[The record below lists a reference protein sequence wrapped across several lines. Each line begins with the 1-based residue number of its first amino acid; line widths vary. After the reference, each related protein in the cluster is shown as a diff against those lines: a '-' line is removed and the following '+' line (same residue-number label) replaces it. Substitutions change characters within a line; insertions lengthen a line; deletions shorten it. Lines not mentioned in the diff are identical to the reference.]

1 MNVPVFLARKVRHAP
16 QGSFSATVTRV
27 GVASIALGLTI
38 LIVAFGVL
46 YGYKNTIQQKIFLFG
61 AHIQVGKFTNN
72 FSYEGAAM
80 SLNTKLYRER
90 DHIPGV
96 RHVQA
101 VALKAGILKTKDELS
116 GVVLKGVGRDYDW
129 NLLRESLVAGTVPV
143 VDADSATG
151 KPSSRTS
158 ARRGPSSRGPS
169 SRGPSSRGPSSR
181 GPSSRGPSSRGP
193 SSRGPSGPGS
203 TQLLISQYMA
213 NQLQV
218 KIGDGIPMYFL
229 GSIPRVRKMTIVGIY
244 DTGLE
249 EVDKT
254 IAIGDIRLI
263 QRLNNWGPDS
273 VGNYEIFVN
282 NFAQLEPAVATVFDL
297 ITPDLRVTRVT
308 DQYRPLFDWMIM
320 LDRNMV
326 ILLVLITF
334 VASFNMVSVLLVLMM
349 ERTPMIGLLKA
360 LGGPDPLIRRLF
372 LHVGLNMVGWGLLI
386 GNVVG
391 LTLCWLQWQFH
402 LIPLDP
408 KNYFVTYVPISW
420 DWPTILALNG
430 ATVGLIA
437 LVLWLPTLIIN
448 RIQPVKALAFK
459 K

>member
-27 GVASIALGLTI
+27 GVASIALGLSI

-46 YGYKNTIQQKIFLFG
+46 FGYKNTIQQKIFLFG

-72 FSYEGAAM
+72 HSYEESGI
-80 SLNTKLYRER
+80 SLDTKLYRER
-90 DHIPGV
+90 SRIPGI

-101 VALKAGILKTKDELS
+101 VALKAGILKTKDELM

-143 VDADSATG
+143 VGADSAAD
-151 KPSSRTS
+151 KFN
-158 ARRGPSSRGPS
+158 
-169 SRGPSSRGPSSR
+169 
-181 GPSSRGPSSRGP
+181 
-193 SSRGPSGPGS
+193 PGS

-213 NQLQV
+213 NQLQAKV
-218 KIGDGIPMYFL
+218 GDGIPMYFL
-229 GSIPRVRKMTIVGIY
+229 GGPSHGGPSHGGPSGSPPRVRKMMVVGIY

-254 IAIGDIRLI
+254 IALGDIRLV

-273 VGNYEIFVN
+273 VGSYELFVN
-282 NFAQLEPAVATVFDL
+282 DFNRLEPAVATVFDRL
-297 ITPDLRVTRVT
+297 TPDLRLTRVT
-308 DQYRPLFDWMIM
+308 DQYRPLFDWMIL

-326 ILLVLITF
+326 ILLALITF

-360 LGGPDPLIRRLF
+360 LGGPDPLIRRMF
-372 LHVGLNMVGWGLLI
+372 LYVGLNMVGWGLLI

-391 LTLCWLQWQFH
+391 LTLCWLQWQFR
-402 LIPLDP
+402 LISLDP
-408 KNYFVTYVPISW
+408 KTYFVTYVPISW
-420 DWPTILALNG
+420 DWPTILSLNA
-430 ATVGLIA
+430 ATIGLIA

>member
-1 MNVPVFLARKVRHAP
+1 LNVPVFLARKVRHAP

-27 GVASIALGLTI
+27 GVVSIALGLTI

-61 AHIQVGKFTNN
+61 AHIQVSKFTNN
-72 FSYEGAAM
+72 YSYEGKPIP
-80 SLNTKLYRER
+80 LNTNLYRDR
-90 DHIPGV
+90 DRIPGV

-101 VALKAGILKTKDELS
+101 VALKAGILKTKDELM

-129 NLLRESLVAGTVPV
+129 NLLRESLVAGTVPTV
-143 VDADSATG
+143 GADSG
-151 KPSSRTS
+151 
-158 ARRGPSSRGPS
+158 RGPSSPEQS
-169 SRGPSSRGPSSR
+169 SR
-181 GPSSRGPSSRGP
+181 
-193 SSRGPSGPGS
+193 GS

-213 NQLQV
+213 NQLQA
-218 KIGDGIPMYFL
+218 KLGDGIPMYFL
-229 GSIPRVRKMTIVGIY
+229 GGNTPRVRKMTVVGIY

-254 IAIGDIRLI
+254 IALGDIRLV

-273 VGNYEIFVN
+273 VGNFEIFVN
-282 NFAQLEPAVATVFDL
+282 DFDQLDPAVATVFDL
-297 ITPDLRVTRVT
+297 ITPDQRVTRVT
-308 DQYRPLFDWMIM
+308 DQYRPLFDWMVL

-326 ILLVLITF
+326 ILLFLITF

-360 LGGPDPLIRRLF
+360 LGSPDPLIRRLF
-372 LHVGLNMVGWGLLI
+372 LYVGLNMVGWGLLI

-430 ATVGLIA
+430 ATVALIA

>member
-1 MNVPVFLARKVRHAP
+1 LPDRPVIQPFLASKSLCLPGTAYEYPSTANTLNIPVFLARKVRHAP
-16 QGSFSATVTRV
+16 EGSFSATVTRV
-27 GVASIALGLTI
+27 GVASIALGLSI

-72 FSYEGAAM
+72 YSYEERAIP
-80 SLNTKLYRER
+80 LNTRLYQERER
-90 DHIPGV
+90 IPGF
-96 RHVQA
+96 RHMQG
-101 VALKAGILKTKDELS
+101 VALKAGILKTKEDLS

-129 NLLRESLVAGTVPV
+129 NLLRESIVAGRVPV
-143 VDADSATG
+143 VAND
-151 KPSSRTS
+151 
-158 ARRGPSSRGPS
+158 
-169 SRGPSSRGPSSR
+169 
-181 GPSSRGPSSRGP
+181 
-193 SSRGPSGPGS
+193 SGPGKANPGS
-203 TQLLISQYMA
+203 TELLISQYMA
-213 NQLQV
+213 NQLQAKV
-218 KIGDGIPMYFL
+218 GDAIPMYFL
-229 GSIPRVRKMTIVGIY
+229 GSPPRVRKMKVVGIY

-254 IAIGDIRLI
+254 IALGDIRLI

-273 VGNYEIFVN
+273 VGNYEIFIN
-282 NFAQLEPAVATVFDL
+282 DFDQLEPAVSTVFNL
-297 ITPDLRVTRVT
+297 ITPDLRLTRVT
-308 DQYRPLFDWMIM
+308 DQYRPLFDWMVL

-326 ILLVLITF
+326 ILLALIMF

-360 LGGPDPLIRRLF
+360 LGGPDTLIRRMF
-372 LHVGLNMVGWGLLI
+372 LYVGLNMVGWGLLI

-391 LTLCWLQWQFH
+391 LTLCWLQWQFR

-408 KNYFVTYVPISW
+408 KNYFMTYVPISW

-430 ATVGLIA
+430 ATIGLIA

>member
-16 QGSFSATVTRV
+16 EGSFSATVTRI
-27 GVASIALGLTI
+27 GIASIALGLAI
-38 LIVAFGVL
+38 LIIAFGITF
-46 YGYKNTIQQKIFLFG
+46 GYKNTIQQKIFLFG

-72 FSYEGAAM
+72 YSYEESAIP
-80 SLNTKLYRER
+80 LNSKLYRER
-90 DHIPGV
+90 DRIPGV

-101 VALKAGILKTKDELS
+101 VALKAGILKTKDDLM
-116 GVVLKGVGRDYDW
+116 GVVLKGVGRDYNW

-143 VDADSATG
+143 VGADSG
-151 KPSSRTS
+151 N
-158 ARRGPSSRGPS
+158 GQSSRGT
-169 SRGPSSRGPSSR
+169 
-181 GPSSRGPSSRGP
+181 
-193 SSRGPSGPGS
+193 

-213 NQLQV
+213 NQLQAKV
-218 KIGDGIPMYFL
+218 GDGIPMYFL
-229 GSIPRVRKMTIVGIY
+229 GSGRSGSAPRARRMTVVGIY

-254 IAIGDIRLI
+254 IALGDIRLI

-273 VGNYEIFVN
+273 VGSYEIFVN
-282 NFAQLEPAVATVFDL
+282 DFDQLEPAVATIFDQL
-297 ITPDLRVTRVT
+297 TPDLRLTRVT
-308 DQYRPLFDWMIM
+308 DQYRPLFDWMLL

-326 ILLVLITF
+326 ILLFLITF
-334 VASFNMVSVLLVLMM
+334 VASFNMVSVLIVLMM

-360 LGGPDPLIRRLF
+360 LGGPNPLIRRMF
-372 LHVGLNMVGWGLLI
+372 LYVGLNMVGWGLLI

-391 LTLCWLQWQFH
+391 LTLCWLQWQFR
-402 LIPLDP
+402 LVPLDP

-430 ATVGLIA
+430 ATIALIA
-437 LVLWLPTLIIN
+437 LVLWLPTLVIN

>member
-1 MNVPVFLARKVRHAP
+1 
-16 QGSFSATVTRV
+16 
-27 GVASIALGLTI
+27 
-38 LIVAFGVL
+38 
-46 YGYKNTIQQKIFLFG
+46 
-61 AHIQVGKFTNN
+61 
-72 FSYEGAAM
+72 
-80 SLNTKLYRER
+80 
-90 DHIPGV
+90 
-96 RHVQA
+96 
-101 VALKAGILKTKDELS
+101 
-116 GVVLKGVGRDYDW
+116 
-129 NLLRESLVAGTVPV
+129 
-143 VDADSATG
+143 
-151 KPSSRTS
+151 
-158 ARRGPSSRGPS
+158 
-169 SRGPSSRGPSSR
+169 
-181 GPSSRGPSSRGP
+181 
-193 SSRGPSGPGS
+193 
-203 TQLLISQYMA
+203 
-213 NQLQV
+213 
-218 KIGDGIPMYFL
+218 
-229 GSIPRVRKMTIVGIY
+229 MTIVGIY

-282 NFAQLEPAVATVFDL
+282 DFAQLEPAVATVFDM

-360 LGGPDPLIRRLF
+360 LGGPDPLIRRMF

-386 GNVVG
+386 GNAVG

-402 LIPLDP
+402 LLPLDP